1 MTARPFWQERVL
13 DIAQSALQYSGDIG
27 DLWHLLSRTQALE
40 EQVDRQLLSVDFQR
54 QAAARADWL
63 DFRLR
68 QRRLKKALRRARGLL
83 AETFRDGSMSPP
95 DFFSQWLSRGFSQN
109 QEGAGTPADDFLD
122 GVFRVERLTTTHA
135 RPPEGTVNMASRA
148 ARIFD
153 FLSTVQPGAGD
164 VVFDLGSGSGKSALT
179 FAASTNTSV
188 CGIELGQSY
197 VQAAEASR
205 DFFFLENARFVHA
218 DVRDVDLSAGN
229 CFYLYYPF
237 HGEVAGH
244 VASRLGTLA
253 RHKAISIYLS
263 GPPNGFQ
270 EYFLK
275 QVENGALAILETR
288 GEFSETLLL
297 SSRC

>member
-1 MTARPFWQERVL
+1 MSARPFWQERVQ
-13 DIAQSALQYSGDIG
+13 DIAESTLQHSRDIG
-27 DLWHLLSRTQALE
+27 DLWHLFSRTMELQ
-40 EQVDRQLLSVDFQR
+40 EQVDRKLLSVDFER
-54 QAAARADWL
+54 QPAARKDWL

-68 QRRLKKALRRARGLL
+68 QRSLRKALERARGLL

-95 DFFSQWLSRGFSQN
+95 AFFSQWLSRGFSQN
-109 QEGAGTPADDFLD
+109 RVGAGTPADDFLD
-122 GVFRVERLTTTHA
+122 GVFRVERLTTSDA
-135 RPPEGTVNMASRA
+135 RPPRGTVNMASRA

-153 FLSTVQPGAGD
+153 FLSAVQPGAED

-179 FAASTNTSV
+179 FAASTETFV

-205 DFFFLENARFVHA
+205 DFFFLGNARFVHA

-237 HGEVAGH
+237 HGEVADD
-244 VASRLGTLA
+244 VATRLGTLA
-253 RHKAISIYLS
+253 RQKAISIYLS

-275 QVENGALAILETR
+275 QVEKGALALDETR

-297 SSRC
+297 SSPG